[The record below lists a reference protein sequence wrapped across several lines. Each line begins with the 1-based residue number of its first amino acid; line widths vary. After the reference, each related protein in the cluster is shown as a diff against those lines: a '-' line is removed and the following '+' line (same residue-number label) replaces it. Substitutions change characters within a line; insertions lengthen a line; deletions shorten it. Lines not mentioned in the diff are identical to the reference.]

1 MLRSDAIWDAISQ
14 GMERGRWTSVDSIY
28 DIVHERSAID
38 DEDLEP
44 QAPGQATPK
53 WKRNVRNV
61 LQRRKAKGDIEWDTA
76 GMYRLPMERSW

>member
-1 MLRSDAIWDAISQ
+1 VDA
-14 GMERGRWTSVDSIY
+14 IY
-28 DIVHERSAID
+28 DIVLGRLKID

-61 LQRRKAKGDIEWDTA
+61 LQRRKGKGDIEWDGA
-76 GMYRLPMERSW
+76 GMYRLPKERSW